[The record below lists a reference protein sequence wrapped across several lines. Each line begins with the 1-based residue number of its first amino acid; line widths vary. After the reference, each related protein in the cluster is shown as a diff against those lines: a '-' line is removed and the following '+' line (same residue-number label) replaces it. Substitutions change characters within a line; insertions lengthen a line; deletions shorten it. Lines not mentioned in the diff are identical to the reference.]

1 MQESTTSRGAIE
13 VRHGA
18 GGGVLRGVSSAWFTR
33 LRTWRHDPF
42 VVSSPDTDTSVAG
55 SAPTDPAVQKLLDEN
70 RARFRNTK
78 VWWNLFF
85 VVRSRGTCT
94 NRHGPVSGE
103 SLVWPAA
110 LVLLRFGPPNLKD
123 SRVGRDSR
131 RETLPSA
138 LPWPFF
144 RLPLAG
150 VEWGVDC
157 IVHVCKLPVWA
168 PRLAFLPLR
177 PPGSAHHGR
186 AGSDRLAESTMTPSR
201 GDCERGAGVTS
212 LA

>member
-1 MQESTTSRGAIE
+1 M
-13 VRHGA
+13 
-18 GGGVLRGVSSAWFTR
+18 LRGVSSAWFTR

-123 SRVGRDSR
+123 SR
-131 RETLPSA
+131 
-138 LPWPFF
+138 
-144 RLPLAG
+144 
-150 VEWGVDC
+150 
-157 IVHVCKLPVWA
+157 
-168 PRLAFLPLR
+168 
-177 PPGSAHHGR
+177 
-186 AGSDRLAESTMTPSR
+186 
-201 GDCERGAGVTS
+201 
-212 LA
+212 